1 MRLSRSTTQWHSLSW
16 SQQRQ
21 KRLLDLRSPRISTWP
36 LHLHGIAHT
45 PGETLLPILSPSP
58 HRTAPL
64 IRDQLTLWNS
74 FEQPPHPHSIP
85 VTITIYYQIS
95 KLVVYLPCSARAD
108 PTTRQFLHCCLCRYP
123 RGKGLPFTDRLFAC
137 GAIVLVE

>member
-1 MRLSRSTTQWHSLSW
+1 MLLEKTIYLMPTEPTVPTVWRGADEAEQVDNTMAFSLLVAAAAEAAFGSPISTD
-16 SQQRQ
+16 
-21 KRLLDLRSPRISTWP
+21 LDLATPSSRDRT
-36 LHLHGIAHT
+36 HT

-95 KLVVYLPCSARAD
+95 KLVVYLPR
-108 PTTRQFLHCCLCRYP
+108 
-123 RGKGLPFTDRLFAC
+123 
-137 GAIVLVE
+137 